1 MAVGQ
6 ALVLSSCACRTGSL
20 MVVQPAVGKTLIKAS
35 SQIHIFF
42 SLLIVVSAFHRS
54 CFRAQHPSVLDRD
67 QAALVRHVGVPALHL
82 LVG

>member
-1 MAVGQ
+1 V
-6 ALVLSSCACRTGSL
+6 TGSA
-20 MVVQPAVGKTLIKAS
+20 VTQPAVGKTLIKAS

-42 SLLIVVSAFHRS
+42 SLLTVVSQSLSIVRVS
-54 CFRAQHPSVLDRD
+54 GVQHPSVLDRD